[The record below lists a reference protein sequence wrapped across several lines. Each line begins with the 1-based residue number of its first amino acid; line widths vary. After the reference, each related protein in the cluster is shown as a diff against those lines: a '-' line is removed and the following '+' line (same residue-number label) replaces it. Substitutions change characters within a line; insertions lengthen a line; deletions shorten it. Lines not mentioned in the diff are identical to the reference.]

1 MSNYLPPHDSQ
12 HARPP
17 CPSPTPGVHSDSRL
31 WSQWCHPTISSSVI
45 PFSSCPQSLPASSF
59 PMSQLFATP
68 WIAAHQSSLSFT
80 ISWSLL
86 KLMSTESVMLS
97 THLILCC
104 PFSPLAFNLFFQWV
118 VSSHYVAKVFGALA
132 SASVL
137 PMNIQKWFLLG
148 LTGLIS
154 LLSRGLSRVGP
165 SSVTHSQLQW

>member
-1 MSNYLPPHDSQ
+1 MHCDILWLSTANSYILLNTLFPPHFKDLL
-12 HARPP
+12 
-17 CPSPTPGVHSDSRL
+17 TV
-31 WSQWCHPTISSSVI
+31 SVVLQLL
-45 PFSSCPQSLPASSF
+45 SHV
-59 PMSQLFATP
+59 QLFVISWTASGQ
-68 WIAAHQSSLSFT
+68 ASLSFIT
-80 ISWSLL
+80 WSLL

-137 PMNIQKWFLLG
+137 PMNIQNWFLLG

-154 LLSRGLSRVGP
+154 LLSRGFSRVF
-165 SSVTHSQLQW
+165 SSTTVWKKNYLCWTFINF